1 MVARIQ
7 SFSGRSCKGR
17 MIGLSFYPCIAV
29 YFGICRTK
37 IIRMKHV
44 QLRFYEELNDYL
56 PEDKRKRSFSLSF
69 AGEVTVGR
77 LLRAVGVPSSE
88 VDLVL
93 CGGESVE
100 FDHVVEDGKRI
111 AVFPV
116 FESLD
121 LQGTTAVRNEPLR
134 HPAFVTGPGLT
145 RLAAYLRMLGFD
157 TISCDDSTL
166 REPPDRSRT
175 SSRILLTRDPSPVSS
190 PRVLRIH
197 GARPRRQALQVV
209 AALDLRRRI
218 RPLGRCPRCNSDLG
232 ESCVPLPACSVCE
245 TGYRDGPHLR
255 RVQRVIRHLSQDY
268 STSAFPPG

>member
-1 MVARIQ
+1 
-7 SFSGRSCKGR
+7 
-17 MIGLSFYPCIAV
+17 
-29 YFGICRTK
+29 
-37 IIRMKHV
+37 MKYV

-77 LLRAVGVPSSE
+77 LLKAVGVPFSE

-100 FDHVVEDGKRI
+100 FNHVVEDGKRI

-121 LQGTTAVRNEPLR
+121 LQGTTALRNEPLR

-157 TISCDDSTL
+157 TISCDDDALS
-166 REPPDRSRT
+166 EPPDKNRFSG
-175 SSRILLTRDPSPVSS
+175 RIVLTRNPSPVSS
-190 PRVLRIH
+190 TRVLRVR
-197 GARPRRQALQVV
+197 GARPRRQALEVV
-209 AALDLRRRI
+209 VALDLRRRI

-232 ESCVPLPACSVCE
+232 ASGVPLPACGVCG

-268 STSAFPPG
+268 STSAFQPG